1 MSGYRKVGIDR
12 IGDTISRELSTWTAD
27 IQMGVA
33 QLVDQKADKLKNE
46 IKKRAPEHSYK
57 IKNRKKGKYKKSFR
71 VKVTNEKFTYYEKT
85 VFASGNEYRLTH
97 LLEKP
102 HLKKNRRGMVNPKV
116 HIAPATKKIRKEFEA
131 GVEEII
137 KSSVRNGGG
146 EKK

>member
-33 QLVDQKADKLKNE
+33 QLVDKKADELKNE

-102 HLKKNRRGMVNPKV
+102 HQKKNKSGTVNPKV
-116 HIAPATKKIRKEFEA
+116 HIAPATEKIKKEFETE
-131 GVEEII
+131 VKNLIS
-137 KSSVRNGGG
+137 SSVRNGGG
-146 EKK
+146 EK